1 MIELYDEFFSML
13 RFAKNLCEYDMADQL
28 KNWFGSCPLDTDY
41 YWELT
46 YETIGWVFQSTC
58 HYYNEEAEIE
68 TWLFMDP
75 AIDHFCQVCQKYE
88 ERKNIAQEDN
98 PYQKKMEQI
107 IHEAFSFNSYSY
119 GYDWRLSDKKRG
131 RRGLL
136 LFTGCEFCSHDAI
149 FYGLMEIKDGFD
161 AITAHM
167 EAELAKETRIIP
179 LSLVTAAQ
187 WKEAA

>member
-1 MIELYDEFFSML
+1 MIELCDEFFSML

-28 KNWFGSCPLDTDY
+28 KNWFGSCPLDADY
-41 YWELT
+41 YWELA

-58 HYYNEEAEIE
+58 HYYNEESEIE

-75 AIDHFCQVCQKYE
+75 VIDHFCQVCQKYE

-119 GYDWRLSDKKRG
+119 GYDWRLSDKERG

-136 LFTGCEFCSHDAI
+136 LFTGCEFCNHDAI

-161 AITAHM
+161 AIIAHM

-187 WKEAA
+187 WKEAT